1 MKKKVIFSI
10 VLIIAGILIVI
21 VNKIIGNF
29 DWHLRSDFI
38 WLASFMI
45 TFGVFWLG
53 ILSLKD
59 VKKEGVK
66 IFFTLFWTLISII
79 VAFVEFMVLCWII
92 KTTTIKEI
100 DGIKYCGVEYE
111 TNRLRKNVYYYKEYN
126 IFAYHET
133 KEHIEEF
140 YDYDDY
146 EHPLYREYYDE
157 NSRCKIIYEFDK
169 SGNIIEIFII
179 GCFFY
184 NINYDT
190 IKTQKIETF

>member
-21 VNKIIGNF
+21 INKIIGNF
-29 DWHLRSDFI
+29 NWHLRSDFI

-66 IFFTLFWTLISII
+66 IFFIIFWTLFSII

-92 KTTTIKEI
+92 KTTVIKEI
-100 DGIKYCGVEYE
+100 DGTKYCGVEYE
-111 TNRLRKNVYYYKEYN
+111 TNRLRKNICYYKEYN

-146 EHPLYREYYDE
+146 EHPLYRECYDE

-169 SGNIIEIFII
+169 SGNIIEI
-179 GCFFY
+179 
-184 NINYDT
+184 
-190 IKTQKIETF
+190 KERE

>member
-10 VLIIAGILIVI
+10 VLIIAGILIVVI
-21 VNKIIGNF
+21 NKIIGNF

-66 IFFTLFWTLISII
+66 IFFIIFWTLFSII

-92 KTTTIKEI
+92 KTTVIKEI

-169 SGNIIEIFII
+169 SGNIIEI
-179 GCFFY
+179 
-184 NINYDT
+184 
-190 IKTQKIETF
+190 KEKE

>member
-21 VNKIIGNF
+21 INKIIGNF
-29 DWHLRSDFI
+29 NWHLRSDFI

-53 ILSLKD
+53 ILSLKY

-66 IFFTLFWTLISII
+66 IFFIIFWALIII
-79 VAFVEFMVLCWII
+79 FVGFVEFLLLCWVI
-92 KTTTIKEI
+92 KTTSIKKI
-100 DGIKYCGVEYE
+100 DDIKYCGVEYE

-169 SGNIIEIFII
+169 SGNITEI
-179 GCFFY
+179 
-184 NINYDT
+184 
-190 IKTQKIETF
+190 KERE

>member
-21 VNKIIGNF
+21 INKIIGNF
-29 DWHLRSDFI
+29 NWHLRSDFI

-66 IFFTLFWTLISII
+66 IFFIIFWTLFSII

-92 KTTTIKEI
+92 KEI
-100 DGIKYCGVEYE
+100 DGTKYCGVEYE
-111 TNRLRKNVYYYKEYN
+111 TNRLRKNIYYYKEYN

-169 SGNIIEIFII
+169 SGNIIEI
-179 GCFFY
+179 
-184 NINYDT
+184 
-190 IKTQKIETF
+190 KERE

>member
-21 VNKIIGNF
+21 INKIIGNF

-38 WLASFMI
+38 LLASFMI

-66 IFFTLFWTLISII
+66 IFFTIFWALIII
-79 VAFVEFMVLCWII
+79 FVGFVEFLLLCWVI
-92 KTTTIKEI
+92 KTTSIKKI
-100 DGIKYCGVEYE
+100 DDIKYCGVEYE

-169 SGNIIEIFII
+169 SGNITEI
-179 GCFFY
+179 
-184 NINYDT
+184 
-190 IKTQKIETF
+190 KERE

>member
-21 VNKIIGNF
+21 INKIIGNF
-29 DWHLRSDFI
+29 NWHLRSDFI

-66 IFFTLFWTLISII
+66 IFFTIFWALIII
-79 VAFVEFMVLCWII
+79 FVGFVEFLLLCWVI
-92 KTTTIKEI
+92 KTTSIKKI
-100 DGIKYCGVEYE
+100 DDIKYCGVEYE

-169 SGNIIEIFII
+169 NGNITEIKE
-179 GCFFY
+179 G
-184 NINYDT
+184 
-190 IKTQKIETF
+190 E

>member
-21 VNKIIGNF
+21 INKIIGNF
-29 DWHLRSDFI
+29 NWHLRSDFI

-59 VKKEGVK
+59 VKKGVK
-66 IFFTLFWTLISII
+66 IFFIIFWTLFSII
-79 VAFVEFMVLCWII
+79 VAFVEVMVLCWII
-92 KTTTIKEI
+92 KTTVIKEI

-111 TNRLRKNVYYYKEYN
+111 TNRLRKNIYYYKEYN

-169 SGNIIEIFII
+169 SGNIIEI
-179 GCFFY
+179 
-184 NINYDT
+184 
-190 IKTQKIETF
+190 KEKE

>member
-21 VNKIIGNF
+21 INKIIGNF
-29 DWHLRSDFI
+29 NWHLRSDFI
-38 WLASFMI
+38 QLASFMI

-66 IFFTLFWTLISII
+66 IFFIIFWTLFSII
-79 VAFVEFMVLCWII
+79 VAFVEVMVLCWII
-92 KTTTIKEI
+92 KTTVIKEI

-111 TNRLRKNVYYYKEYN
+111 TNRLRKNIYYYKEYN
-126 IFAYHET
+126 TFAYHET

-169 SGNIIEIFII
+169 SGNIIEI
-179 GCFFY
+179 
-184 NINYDT
+184 
-190 IKTQKIETF
+190 KEKE

>member
-21 VNKIIGNF
+21 INKIIGNF
-29 DWHLRSDFI
+29 NWHLRSDFI

-66 IFFTLFWTLISII
+66 IFFTIFWALIII
-79 VAFVEFMVLCWII
+79 FVGFVEFLLLCWVI
-92 KTTTIKEI
+92 KTTSIKKI
-100 DGIKYCGVEYE
+100 DDIKYCGVEYE
-111 TNRLRKNVYYYKEYN
+111 TNRLRKNVYYYKEDN

-169 SGNIIEIFII
+169 SGNITEI
-179 GCFFY
+179 
-184 NINYDT
+184 
-190 IKTQKIETF
+190 KERE

>member
-21 VNKIIGNF
+21 INKIIGNF
-29 DWHLRSDFI
+29 NWHLRSDFI

-66 IFFTLFWTLISII
+66 IFFIIFWTLFSII

-92 KTTTIKEI
+92 KTTVIKEI
-100 DGIKYCGVEYE
+100 YGTKYCGVEYE
-111 TNRLRKNVYYYKEYN
+111 TNRLRKNIYYYKEYN

-146 EHPLYREYYDE
+146 EHPLYRECYDE

-169 SGNIIEIFII
+169 SGNIIEI
-179 GCFFY
+179 
-184 NINYDT
+184 
-190 IKTQKIETF
+190 KERE

>member
-157 NSRCKIIYEFDK
+157 NT
-169 SGNIIEIFII
+169 
-179 GCFFY
+179 Y
-184 NINYDT
+184 N
-190 IKTQKIETF
+190 

>member
-21 VNKIIGNF
+21 INKIIGNF
-29 DWHLRSDFI
+29 NWHLRSDFI

-66 IFFTLFWTLISII
+66 IFFIIFWTLFSII
-79 VAFVEFMVLCWII
+79 VAFVEVMVLCWII
-92 KTTTIKEI
+92 KTTVIKEI

-111 TNRLRKNVYYYKEYN
+111 TNRLRKNIYYYKEYN
-126 IFAYHET
+126 IFAYHEP

-140 YDYDDY
+140 YNFDHY

-169 SGNIIEIFII
+169 SGNIIEI
-179 GCFFY
+179 
-184 NINYDT
+184 
-190 IKTQKIETF
+190 KEKE

>member
-21 VNKIIGNF
+21 INKIIGNF
-29 DWHLRSDFI
+29 NWHLRSDFI

-45 TFGVFWLG
+45 TFGVFGLG

-66 IFFTLFWTLISII
+66 IFFIIFWTLFSII

-92 KTTTIKEI
+92 KTTVIKEI

-111 TNRLRKNVYYYKEYN
+111 TNRLRKNVYY
-126 IFAYHET
+126 HET

-146 EHPLYREYYDE
+146 EHHLYREYYDE

-169 SGNIIEIFII
+169 SGNIIEI
-179 GCFFY
+179 
-184 NINYDT
+184 
-190 IKTQKIETF
+190 KEKE